1 MKPHLR
7 WMEEPMNEEQAFK
20 NLVLIVMRAQKAGLL
35 ELHEAVAINE
45 SLQVVSN
52 GLKLT
57 PPQQTAP
64 VVTEAAQAQ
73 A

>member
-1 MKPHLR
+1 
-7 WMEEPMNEEQAFK
+7 MEEPMNEEQAFK
-20 NLVLIVMRAQKAGLL
+20 NLMVIVVRAQKAGLL

-45 SLQVVSN
+45 SLLVVSN

-64 VVTEAAQAQ
+64 VVSEAAQAQ

>member
-1 MKPHLR
+1 
-7 WMEEPMNEEQAFK
+7 MEEPMNEEQAFK

>member
-1 MKPHLR
+1 
-7 WMEEPMNEEQAFK
+7 MEEPMNEEQAFK
-20 NLVLIVMRAQKAGLL
+20 NLMVIVVRAQKAGLL

-45 SLQVVSN
+45 SLLVVSN
-52 GLKLT
+52 GLKLA

-64 VVTEAAQAQ
+64 VVGEAAQAQ

>member
-7 WMEEPMNEEQAFK
+7 MEEPMNEEQAFK

-35 ELHEAVAINE
+35 ELHEAVALNE
-45 SLQVVSN
+45 SLLVVSN
-52 GLKLT
+52 GLKLN
-57 PPQQTAP
+57 PPQQVAP

>member
-1 MKPHLR
+1 
-7 WMEEPMNEEQAFK
+7 MNEEQAFK

-35 ELHEAVAINE
+35 ELHEAVAANE
-45 SLQVVSN
+45 SLQIVSN
-52 GLKLT
+52 GLKLA

-64 VVTEAAQAQ
+64 VVGEAQQAT